1 MEEWE
6 RTAALFKIKFST
18 GIGENERM
26 ARFQNL
32 LVFRQIQIARGQYFV
47 LNLLKVCYVWNSE
60 MNLVGTLMEV

>member
-26 ARFQNL
+26 ACFQNL

-47 LNLLKVCYVWNSE
+47 LNLLKMLRLE
-60 MNLVGTLMEV
+60 Q

>member
-26 ARFQNL
+26 ACFQKSTCIQADTDCIRTVLRAEPSKNMLRFEQ
-32 LVFRQIQIARGQYFV
+32 
-47 LNLLKVCYVWNSE
+47 
-60 MNLVGTLMEV
+60 